1 VLGGVD
7 SGGVCEFF
15 CVFEL
20 FLTLICHFGLICCF
34 SCLLLVLQFCLLLDD
49 LLKLFLAFW
58 SSSYASCGIEFE
70 VQTLCFLLSMDTS
83 RGRLRNQVASSLV

>member
-34 SCLLLVLQFCLLLDD
+34 LCLLLVLQFCLLLDD
-49 LLKLFLAFW
+49 LLELFWLFGLLAMLHVALNLKFKLCVFCYQW
-58 SSSYASCGIEFE
+58 THQGG
-70 VQTLCFLLSMDTS
+70 D
-83 RGRLRNQVASSLV
+83 